1 MIWRDG
7 KNIPFCIN
15 LHKSKLYNM
24 WPTLLLELG
33 PGLLFTM
40 HQLLNLTMTI
50 ARNWSKGGI
59 NLGRVSILFF
69 LSSNGTPTPSFIG

>member
-7 KNIPFCIN
+7 KSIPFCIN

-24 WPTLLLELG
+24 WSALLLEPG

-40 HQLLNLTMTI
+40 HQLLNLTMQ
-50 ARNWSKGGI
+50 
-59 NLGRVSILFF
+59 LQE
-69 LSSNGTPTPSFIG
+69 IGAKEG